1 MSAPVQKPGKS
12 RQDFPTPQDFLD
24 AVSRRFGSIDI
35 DMACRRDNMVARRG
49 VLDGDIDSLAQDW
62 GDPMYFD
69 RDDNVTESGADLR
82 VAFCNPPFA
91 NIDPWAAKCVE
102 CRSLSRW
109 TLLLVPA
116 SIGSNWFAQHVN
128 GKALVLGLNPRISFD
143 GKAPYPKDC
152 LLACFGFGASG
163 FDVWRW
169 K

>member
-1 MSAPVQKPGKS
+1 MNAPIQKPGKS
-12 RQDFPTPQDFLD
+12 RQDFPTPKDLLD
-24 AVSRRFGSIDI
+24 AIARRFGTIDF
-35 DMACRRDNMVARRG
+35 DLAARADNTVAPSFYSPEQ
-49 VLDGDIDSLAQDW
+49 DSLIQPW
-62 GDPMYFD
+62 SLPGI
-69 RDDNVTESGADLR
+69 R
-82 VAFCNPPFA
+82 VAFLNPEFA
-91 NIDPWAAKCVE
+91 NIEPWAAKCAS
-102 CRSLSRW
+102 CCLLSRW

-116 SIGSNWFAQHVN
+116 SIGSNWFTNHVN

>member
-12 RQDFPTPQDFLD
+12 RQDFPTPPSFLG
-24 AVSRRFGSIDI
+24 AVANRFGAIDL
-35 DMACRRDNMVARRG
+35 DLACRPDNMVAPLG
-49 VLDGDIDSLAQDW
+49 VTQELDSLTQDW
-62 GDPMYFD
+62 SDPMYWNKEA
-69 RDDNVTESGADLR
+69 NVVESGESIR

-91 NIDPWAAKCVE
+91 DIDPWAAKCSS
-102 CRSLSRW
+102 CQLLPRW

-116 SIGSNWFAQHVN
+116 SIGSNWFTNHVN

-152 LLACFGFGASG
+152 LLACFGFGSVG